1 MGTTMKKT
9 FHASERADIVKLQL
23 KFQDQQD
30 MATLLE
36 TRPVDDLGIL
46 SKTEELLGCSLK
58 DSLNN
63 SVTKQVGE
71 SGDTICRSPDYSD
84 PKDVATAIRAVLE
97 TERLEEANLSGVDS
111 PPSGTLPFLN
121 STSSHAVDVSD
132 DDSSVVIHKWL
143 GAVSFQSVKIHFYY
157 VIVILYCRLVWP
169 WIRSL
174 KRHGP
179 V

>member
-1 MGTTMKKT
+1 MCIRDRLCHYAGELVASCRLGYAGFEPNQVGLNLGLCRKLLSTAEGLVLATQDVVSSIRRAHLALSGLFRWFKIIHTMGTTMKKT

-71 SGDTICRSPDYSD
+71 SGDTICR
-84 PKDVATAIRAVLE
+84 
-97 TERLEEANLSGVDS
+97 LS
-111 PPSGTLPFLN
+111 L
-121 STSSHAVDVSD
+121 
-132 DDSSVVIHKWL
+132 IH
-143 GAVSFQSVKIHFYY
+143 I
-157 VIVILYCRLVWP
+157 
-169 WIRSL
+169 
-174 KRHGP
+174 
-179 V
+179 